1 MPAAPVSIKLNSDF
15 IIRLYKCLFC
25 WQYGDTALH
34 TAARYG
40 HAGVTRILISAKSN
54 LNIQNKVA
62 YQITYFYN
70 VRFFFFFSPCQF
82 YICLFSFFFPLLVF
96 FRFAKQSNKIK

>member
-70 VRFFFFFSPCQF
+70 VRFFFFFFPMSVL
-82 YICLFSFFFPLLVF
+82 YLSFFFF
-96 FRFAKQSNKIK
+96 FSVASFLQIC